1 MADNRRLSNSS
12 SKALIYYLEGEKR
25 GRPTSGRGQMGPEAG
40 AIDRTDCRS
49 IHNCTREHEENEA
62 DRHRRHPSHNIRTSS
77 SNSQSDETPN
87 VVRFNEQPPP
97 LCVRLDVCSRT
108 RRKSALLIEPSALP
122 QFLRIRLR
130 DDDNKSPGGT
140 DDRNSF
146 RSATNTSASRPEYK
160 HQTPGWT
167 MAAGGGGWWPSQ
179 TGRCSIY
186 GASFVVIIKSL
197 GLGGRNVHFLRSD
210 GSASVGFLRWPTSVS
225 QTNGAAD
232 MISTGIRSIPVRLVL
247 FFACHT
253 ARSRLQIGTTKRR
266 LGRGRWP
273 WRQFLSVIC
282 SLNWK
287 DIPIGCEMAS
297 QSGSRTASM

>member
-1 MADNRRLSNSS
+1 
-12 SKALIYYLEGEKR
+12 
-25 GRPTSGRGQMGPEAG
+25 
-40 AIDRTDCRS
+40 
-49 IHNCTREHEENEA
+49 
-62 DRHRRHPSHNIRTSS
+62 
-77 SNSQSDETPN
+77 
-87 VVRFNEQPPP
+87 
-97 LCVRLDVCSRT
+97 
-108 RRKSALLIEPSALP
+108 
-122 QFLRIRLR
+122 
-130 DDDNKSPGGT
+130 
-140 DDRNSF
+140 
-146 RSATNTSASRPEYK
+146 
-160 HQTPGWT
+160 

-266 LGRGRWP
+266 LGRGALAVAAVSLSYL
-273 WRQFLSVIC
+273 QFELERYSDRMR
-282 SLNWK
+282 N
-287 DIPIGCEMAS
+287 G
-297 QSGSRTASM
+297 QSKRKQNGKHVKGAKGQ

>member
-1 MADNRRLSNSS
+1 MGGAKWDQRRVPSTELTADRYIIARGNTKKMRPIDIGGIRHTTYGQVHPIVNRMR
-12 SKALIYYLEGEKR
+12 
-25 GRPTSGRGQMGPEAG
+25 RPTSCVSM
-40 AIDRTDCRS
+40 
-49 IHNCTREHEENEA
+49 
-62 DRHRRHPSHNIRTSS
+62 SS
-77 SNSQSDETPN
+77 
-87 VVRFNEQPPP
+87 PPP

-273 WRQFLSVIC
+273 RRQFLSVIC